1 MIDVTKE
8 LAQRLPFWR
17 ELSPK
22 QQQMLVRN
30 TRELTFPAKAH
41 VHSGGDDCEGV
52 IVMLSGSLRAYMLSP
67 QTGKEI
73 TLFRVGNKESCVL
86 AASSIL
92 SRITFDIFLDATE
105 PTHILAINAEAFSQV
120 MQECSAVEAFTYR
133 QTADRFSEVMW
144 VMQQVLFASFDE
156 RLALFLLDES
166 ARTGSRRLKITHAEI
181 ARHLGS
187 AREVVSRMLKYF
199 QDEGM
204 VELARETIV
213 LTDVPRLRELAENA
227 V

>member
-1 MIDVTKE
+1 MIDVAQE
-8 LAQRLPFWR
+8 LAQRLPFWDQ
-17 ELSPK
+17 LSPK
-22 QQQMLVRN
+22 QQDMLARS
-30 TRELTFPAKAH
+30 TREVTYEAKAH
-41 VHSGGDDCEGV
+41 VHNGSDDCEGI

-67 QTGKEI
+67 KTGKEI
-73 TLFRVGNKESCVL
+73 TLFRVGSRESCVL

-92 SRITFDIFLDATE
+92 SMITFDIFLDAVE
-105 PTHILAINAEAFSQV
+105 PTHILAINADAFSQV
-120 MQECSAVEAFTYR
+120 MHESSAVEAFCYR
-133 QTADRFSEVMW
+133 QTAERFSEVMW
-144 VMQQVLFASFDE
+144 VMQQVIFASFDS
-156 RLALFLLDES
+156 RLALFLLDERS
-166 ARTGSRRLKITHAEI
+166 RTGSDRLKITHAEI

-213 LTDVPRLRELAENA
+213 ITDVPRLRELAQQA